1 MFLGHFSL
9 ALAAKRAEP
18 KLNLGLT
25 FAAAQALDL
34 VWPVLVLGGIER
46 LRIVP
51 GLSAA
56 SPVDFEH
63 YPYSHSLLAAALW
76 ALLAF
81 GAARLAKLGTRAA
94 AVLAALVLSHWFLDL
109 LVHVPDLP
117 LTLADAPKLGL
128 GLWRSQGLTIALEL
142 GLFAAGTAL
151 YYRATAA
158 KDAVGRWALPLLLA
172 GLAAIQLGATFGPP
186 PPDGQTVAAS
196 ALGLWLF
203 VGVAAWADR
212 HRTAR

>member
-9 ALAAKRAEP
+9 ALAAKRVEP

-34 VWPVLVLGGIER
+34 VWPVLVLSGVER

-56 SPVDFEH
+56 SPIDFEH
-63 YPYSHSLLAAALW
+63 YPYSHSLMAAALW

-81 GAARLAKLGTRAA
+81 AVARLARLSVRAS
-94 AVLAALVLSHWFLDL
+94 AVLAALVLSHWTLDL

-117 LTLADAPKLGL
+117 LSLADGPKLGL
-128 GLWRSQGLTIALEL
+128 GLWRSQALTIALEL
-142 GLFAAGTAL
+142 GLFAAGSAL
-151 YYRATAA
+151 YYSATSPMD
-158 KDAVGRWALPLLLA
+158 KVGRWALPVLLA
-172 GLAAIQLGATFGPP
+172 ALAAIQLGATFGPP
-186 PPDGQTVAAS
+186 PPDGMAVAAS

-203 VGVAAWADR
+203 IAWAGWADK
-212 HRTAR
+212 HRQAR